1 MSAELELTSWR
12 RMTSELYAVVRAED
26 DPQRGHA
33 LWRRGR
39 DELFRSH
46 PQSPLPPGDPLRTT
60 GLPYWPYDPGLRF
73 EVLLLPAG
81 RAMSLSIPTSDGVTP
96 MACIG
101 CVQLPPP
108 LEAVID
114 VWWLRQYAGG
124 LFLPLRDGTAGQSS
138 YGGGRYALDT
148 AKGADLGGGRDD
160 RLIIDLN
167 FLYHPSCR
175 YNDAWQCPLAPPG
188 NTISTPVRAG
198 ERLPPRNLALPV
210 VGVVEVNREPAS
222 RSEHF
227 GVRLAMRSATRPVQP
242 VWWEAPRP
250 APLSPWKYSWNGMSP
265 CQAGS
270 VWNFAASP

>member
-12 RMTSELYAVVRAED
+12 RMTSELYAAVRAED

-39 DELFRSH
+39 DDLFRSH
-46 PQSPLPPGDPLRTT
+46 PQSPLPPGDPLRKT

-73 EVLLLPAG
+73 EVPLLPAG

-124 LFLPLRDGTAGQSS
+124 LFLAQSHQKVQIGASIKAAPSSVTEYPFLPLHSS
-138 YGGGRYALDT
+138 ANARCSA
-148 AKGADLGGGRDD
+148 
-160 RLIIDLN
+160 
-167 FLYHPSCR
+167 
-175 YNDAWQCPLAPPG
+175 
-188 NTISTPVRAG
+188 
-198 ERLPPRNLALPV
+198 
-210 VGVVEVNREPAS
+210 
-222 RSEHF
+222 
-227 GVRLAMRSATRPVQP
+227 ATR
-242 VWWEAPRP
+242 R
-250 APLSPWKYSWNGMSP
+250 
-265 CQAGS
+265 
-270 VWNFAASP
+270 AAS